1 MISNEALPDPT
12 IIAAR
17 SAVKE
22 YFSLLK
28 QSSTALR
35 ELKCLDNLLS
45 LTIPV
50 KNITCSQL
58 VSSKAF
64 LKLIADNF
72 CFL

>member
-17 SAVKE
+17 IAVKE

-35 ELKCLDNLLS
+35 ELKC
-45 LTIPV
+45 
-50 KNITCSQL
+50 
-58 VSSKAF
+58 
-64 LKLIADNF
+64 
-72 CFL
+72 